1 MRMSDLFPK
10 NKFSYTQRRREG
22 GSKGSDEPPFQTR
35 F

>member
-1 MRMSDLFPK
+1 MYACVRARVCV
-10 NKFSYTQRRREG
+10 QRRREG